1 MEILNLTSVAR
12 VDLKVVENN
21 NLCAPN
27 RPNIYFILRMVGWK
41 FPNLKKKK
49 HAWKVEVNKA
59 WK

>member
-49 HAWKVEVNKA
+49 ACMESGSQ
-59 WK
+59 